1 MVIILKYL
9 FYFVHSMVS
18 AHGKNLRKSSISH
31 KDKDIDRWGLEW
43 ISLAAR
49 NIEILGKIEV

>member
-1 MVIILKYL
+1 MNNKMVTILKYL
-9 FYFVHSMVS
+9 FCCVHSMVS
-18 AHGKNLRKSSISH
+18 MKGVH
-31 KDKDIDRWGLEW
+31 KDKNIELWDLEW